1 MSETEKYPCPCCGY
15 LTLDEKPSGTF
26 DICQICYWEDD
37 NVAFDD
43 PEFAGG
49 ANVVSLNTARDN
61 FKKFRASEERWVTRV
76 RPPLRHEVPDGR
88 IEPPWMP
95 SDHVIG
101 AFWDWFVIYAS
112 KLAARDPEI
121 VKVLDKRLSL
131 LGEITWT
138 IEPGESEQLVFI
150 LLPGESERIPITRR
164 IVELAPTISGWE
176 LTTNEP
182 LAN

>member
-1 MSETEKYPCPCCGY
+1 MLLRSDAGRQHDARLGTFERLRLRCRQRGLRGVRGEGQVQRHQGRMSETEKYPCPCCGY

-131 LGEITWT
+131 LGEITW
-138 IEPGESEQLVFI
+138 
-150 LLPGESERIPITRR
+150 
-164 IVELAPTISGWE
+164 
-176 LTTNEP
+176 
-182 LAN
+182 